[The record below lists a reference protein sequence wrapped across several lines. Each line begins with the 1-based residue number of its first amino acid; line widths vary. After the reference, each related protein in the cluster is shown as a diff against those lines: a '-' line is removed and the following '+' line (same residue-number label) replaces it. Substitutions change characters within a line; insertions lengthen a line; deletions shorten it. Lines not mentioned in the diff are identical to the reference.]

1 MNRLATLVGLALKS
15 AWNRRLTLFL
25 IVMSVSLAT
34 VLLVGLERVKGQVRA
49 AFVQAISGTD
59 LVVGARGGQI
69 QLILYAVFHLGG
81 ATNNM
86 GWDSAQAIAA
96 RKEVAWT
103 VPISMGDSHQG
114 FPVVATS
121 SDFFKFFRYRRDREL
136 TVTSGRP
143 FADVFEVVLGSEV
156 AGKLGYGLEKTIVLR
171 HGLGQQAPEHA
182 DKPFKVVG
190 ILAPTGS
197 PVDRSL
203 YINLESMEAIHIDWR
218 GGAPIRG
225 FNIPAERAKK
235 MNLTPKSI
243 TALLVGLKNRRQ
255 VFAVQRDIQS
265 APGEALSAVM
275 PGVALDQ
282 LWRLLGS
289 GEKVLWVVSILVT
302 VTGLMGLIS
311 AVMAGLGERRREL
324 AILRSVGA
332 RPLDILTL
340 LSLESLALTLV
351 GVLAGFVILASL
363 IAVFGP
369 ILTDNYGIAVYLSP
383 PTLREWALGCA
394 IVLSGFLAGLVPAVR
409 AYLLSLGDG
418 LSVSV

>member
-1 MNRLATLVGLALKS
+1 MNRFAALVGLALKS

-25 IVMSVSLAT
+25 IVLSVSLST
-34 VLLVGLERVKGQVRA
+34 VLLVGLERVRGQVKT

-59 LVVGARGGQI
+59 LVIGARGSQI

-86 GWDSAQAIAA
+86 GWDSAQNIEA

-103 VPISMGDSHQG
+103 IPLSMGDSHRG
-114 FPVVATS
+114 YPVVATNEN
-121 SDFFKFFRYRRDREL
+121 FFKYFRYRRDKAL
-136 TVTSGRP
+136 TLSAGRP
-143 FADVFEVVLGSEV
+143 FAEVFEVVLGSEV
-156 AGKLGYGLEKTIVLR
+156 AGKLGYKLKQNIVLR
-171 HGLGQQAPEHA
+171 HGMGQMAPEHG
-182 DKPFKVVG
+182 DKPFTVVG
-190 ILAPTGS
+190 VLAPTGS

-225 FNIPAERAKK
+225 FSISAERAKK

-243 TALLVGLKNRRQ
+243 TALLVGLKNRRE
-255 VFAVQRDIQS
+255 VFALQREIQS

-282 LWRLLGS
+282 LWRVLGS
-289 GEKVLWVVSILVT
+289 GEKVLWLVSILVT
-302 VTGLMGLIS
+302 ATGLMGLVS
-311 AVMAGLGERRREL
+311 SVLAGLGERRREL

-332 RPLDILTL
+332 RPFDILSL
-340 LSLESLALTLV
+340 LALESLALTVTGVLV
-351 GVLAGFVILASL
+351 GLTLLAVLVIIFAPIINDLYGIAIELSLPTARELLLGGAIVLAGS
-363 IAVFGP
+363 
-369 ILTDNYGIAVYLSP
+369 
-383 PTLREWALGCA
+383 
-394 IVLSGFLAGLVPAVR
+394 LAGLIPAVR
-409 AYLLSLGDG
+409 AYFLSLGDG